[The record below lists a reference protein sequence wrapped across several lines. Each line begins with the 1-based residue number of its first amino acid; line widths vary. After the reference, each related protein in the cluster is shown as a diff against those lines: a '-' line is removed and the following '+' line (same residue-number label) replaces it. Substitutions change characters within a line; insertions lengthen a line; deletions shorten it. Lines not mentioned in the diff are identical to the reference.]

1 MAYSGV
7 PRRTMPAGSPERRA
21 CVLRRAERVPKGLV
35 LSCVAMRIETQFVRA
50 LTFAVLAIAA
60 PVGLLPEAYAQSGN
74 GERIALPDEAP
85 GGGVEEGNGMGGMA
99 ARLSDS
105 TQVLLGEVHITGL
118 DPPRLRIVRTE
129 VAFGV
134 GEPFDP
140 LRIEA
145 DIGRVLSVLEREG
158 LPLATAS
165 VQMIGLSGDTPD
177 RLAVTLHIV
186 SGPEVVL
193 RRLDLEGAERTRPRL
208 VTRLAGMKPGMKIL
222 RFDAERLRRRIEGRA
237 LFQAVGLPVLRI
249 AADTSAVVRIP
260 IEEGP
265 PGAFDLV
272 LGYLPPSE
280 NGERGSITGSGH
292 LALRNPFGRGLAT
305 SLRLNRLPDQVSSL
319 DVSAAWPFAFGF
331 PLGLEAGFSGLEEDS
346 TYGKRAYRGELNYD
360 LASGMKVFAGF
371 SRESTAPGQ
380 AGVRI
385 GPAGR
390 QVAPMAKARFLG
402 LGVRLSLLDHTSNPS
417 QGFYVEMNLES
428 GRKER
433 TEYHVVGL
441 DTLRSRTSLEQQ
453 RLYATGRW
461 FTPVFSRSVVVLGV
475 DASVLLSS
483 EYDRSD
489 LFRFGGAATLR
500 GYDEDRFLGRI
511 AGRALVE
518 YRILIDAVSYAYGFF
533 DLGYV
538 DRPETPDLQAIQ
550 GIHPG
555 YGVGIRFETAAGIMN
570 MSAAL
575 NPESGPGDVRIHAG
589 VSFGL

>member
-1 MAYSGV
+1 MAYPGG

-21 CVLRRAERVPKGLV
+21 CVLRRTERVPKGLV

-50 LTFAVLAIAA
+50 LTFAVLVIAA
-60 PVGLLPEAYAQSGN
+60 PGGLLPEAYAQSGN
-74 GERIALPDEAP
+74 RERTALPADAP
-85 GGGVEEGNGMGGMA
+85 GGGVEESAGGADTA

-105 TQVLLGEVHITGL
+105 TRVILGEVHITGL
-118 DPPRLRIVRTE
+118 DPERLRIVRTE
-129 VAFGV
+129 VAFGT

-140 LRIEA
+140 LRMEA
-145 DIGRVLSVLEREG
+145 DIERVLSVLEREG
-158 LPLATAS
+158 LPLSTAS
-165 VQMIGLSGDTPD
+165 VEMIGRSGDMPD
-177 RLAVTLHIV
+177 RLAVTVHIV

-193 RRLDLEGAERTRPRL
+193 RRFDLEGAQRTRPQL
-208 VTRLAGMKPGMKIL
+208 VTRLAGMKPGMKML
-222 RFDAERLRRRIEGRA
+222 RFDPERLRRRIEGTE
-237 LFQAVGLPVLRI
+237 LFETVGTPVLRI

-260 IEEGP
+260 VEEGP

-272 LGYLPPSE
+272 LGYLPSSE
-280 NGERGSITGSGH
+280 DGERGSITGSGH
-292 LALRNPFGRGLAT
+292 LALRNPFGRGRT
-305 SLRLNRLPDQVSSL
+305 MSLRLNRLPDQVSSL

-360 LASGMKVFAGF
+360 LAPGMKVFAGF

-385 GPAGR
+385 GPSGR

-402 LGVRLSLLDHTSNPS
+402 LGVRLSLLDRISNPS
-417 QGFYVEMNLES
+417 QGFYMEMNLES

-433 TEYHVVGL
+433 TEYQVVGM
-441 DTLRSRTSLEQQ
+441 DTLRSRTLLEQR
-453 RLYATGRW
+453 RLHATGRW
-461 FTPVFSRSVVVLGV
+461 FAPAFSRSVVVVGV
-475 DASVLLSS
+475 DASVLLSP

-511 AGRALVE
+511 VGRALVE
-518 YRILIDAVSYAYGFF
+518 YRILIDAISYAYAFF

-538 DRPETPDLQAIQ
+538 DRPKTPDLQVMR

-555 YGVGIRFETAAGIMN
+555 YGVGIRFKTAAGLIN

>member
-1 MAYSGV
+1 MAYPGA
-7 PRRTMPAGSPERRA
+7 PRRTTPASSPERRA

-35 LSCVAMRIETQFVRA
+35 LSCVAMRIETRFVRA
-50 LTFAVLAIAA
+50 LILAVLVIAA
-60 PVGLLPEAYAQSGN
+60 PGGLLPEAYAQSGDR
-74 GERIALPDEAP
+74 ERTALPAAAP
-85 GGGVEEGNGMGGMA
+85 EGDVEKSEGGDDMA
-99 ARLSDS
+99 GRLSDS
-105 TQVLLGEVHITGL
+105 TRVFLAEVHITGL
-118 DPPRLRIVRTE
+118 GPGRLRIVQTE

-140 LRIEA
+140 LRMEA
-145 DIGRVLSVLEREG
+145 DIERVLSVLEREG
-158 LPLATAS
+158 LPLSTAS
-165 VQMIGLSGDTPD
+165 VEMIGRSADTPD
-177 RLAVTLHIV
+177 QLAVTLHIV

-193 RRLDLEGAERTRPRL
+193 RRFDVEGARRTRPQL
-208 VTRLAGMKPGMKIL
+208 VARLAGMKPGMKML
-222 RFDAERLRRRIEGRA
+222 RFDAERLRRRIEGKE
-237 LFQAVGLPVLRI
+237 LFETVGLPVLRI

-280 NGERGSITGSGH
+280 DGQRGSITGSGH
-292 LALRNPFGRGLAT
+292 LALRNPFGRGLTT
-305 SLRLNRLPDQVSSL
+305 SLRLNRLPDQVTRL
-319 DVSAAWPFAFGF
+319 DLSAAWPFAFGL

-360 LASGMKVFAGF
+360 LAPGMKAFAGF

-380 AGVRI
+380 AGVRF

-402 LGVRLSLLDHTSNPS
+402 LGVRLSLLDHTSNPTR
-417 QGFYVEMNLES
+417 GFYVEMNLES

-433 TEYHVVGL
+433 REYHVVGV
-441 DTLRSRTSLEQQ
+441 DTLRSRTLLEQQ

-461 FTPVFSRSVVVLGV
+461 FAPVFSRSVVVAGV
-475 DASVLLSS
+475 DASVLLSP

-511 AGRALVE
+511 VGRALAE

-538 DRPETPDLQAIQ
+538 DRPETPDLQTMQ

-555 YGVGIRFETAAGIMN
+555 YGVGIRFRTAAGIMN

-575 NPESGPGDVRIHAG
+575 NPESSPGDVRIHAG

>member
-1 MAYSGV
+1 M
-7 PRRTMPAGSPERRA
+7 
-21 CVLRRAERVPKGLV
+21 LHRAERVPKGLV
-35 LSCVAMRIETQFVRA
+35 LSCVAMRIETWFVRA
-50 LTFAVLAIAA
+50 LTFAVLVIAA
-60 PVGLLPEAYAQSGN
+60 PGGLLPEAYAQSGN
-74 GERIALPDEAP
+74 RERTVLPADAREDGVKESDGGDDIAGRLP
-85 GGGVEEGNGMGGMA
+85 
-99 ARLSDS
+99 DS
-105 TQVLLGEVHITGL
+105 TQVFLAEVHITGL
-118 DPPRLRIVRTE
+118 DPGRLRIVRTE
-129 VAFGV
+129 VAFGI

-140 LRIEA
+140 LRMEA
-145 DIGRVLSVLEREG
+145 DIERVLSVLEREG

-165 VQMIGLSGDTPD
+165 VEMIGLSGDTPD
-177 RLAVTLHIV
+177 RLAVTLHIL

-193 RRLDLEGAERTRPRL
+193 RRFDLEGARRTRPQL

-222 RFDAERLRRRIEGRA
+222 RFDAERLRRRIEGKE
-237 LFQAVGLPVLRI
+237 LFETVGLPVLRI

-280 NGERGSITGSGH
+280 DGQRGSITGSGH
-292 LALRNPFGRGLAT
+292 LALRNPFGRGLTT
-305 SLRLNRLPDQVSSL
+305 SLRLNRLPDQVTRL
-319 DVSAAWPFAFGF
+319 DLSAAWPFAFGF

-360 LASGMKVFAGF
+360 LAPGMKAFAGF
-371 SRESTAPGQ
+371 SRESTAPGH
-380 AGVRI
+380 AGVHF

-402 LGVRLSLLDHTSNPS
+402 LGVRLSLLDHAANPAR
-417 QGFYVEMNLES
+417 GFYVEMNLES

-433 TEYHVVGL
+433 TEYHVVGM
-441 DTLRSRTSLEQQ
+441 DTLRSRTLLEQQ

-461 FTPVFSRSVVVLGV
+461 FAPVFSRSVVVVGV
-475 DASVLLSS
+475 DANVLLSP

-511 AGRALVE
+511 VGRALAE

-538 DRPETPDLQAIQ
+538 DRPEIPDLQTMQ

-555 YGVGIRFETAAGIMN
+555 YGVGIRFRTAAGIMN